1 MSVENLARSM
11 DKRIMENNRC
21 VLLKSAQVAAAKK
34 NKQQSQQQQDI
45 GRLEQFDEF
54 LLLSTSL
61 QPDIVPQ
68 HQSDDGTTTLT
79 SNVPTFRSYCRSCR
93 GTCFMWC
100 WRAVISWFY

>member
-34 NKQQSQQQQDI
+34 NKQQQSQQDV
-45 GRLEQFDEF
+45 GRLEHFDEF

-61 QPDIVPQ
+61 
-68 HQSDDGTTTLT
+68 
-79 SNVPTFRSYCRSCR
+79 
-93 GTCFMWC
+93 
-100 WRAVISWFY
+100 